1 MTDFPNLTEVNADF
15 LTHLYFIRNVVQEE
29 EHWL

>member
-1 MTDFPNLTEVNADF
+1 MTDFPNLTEVSVDF
-15 LTHLYFIRNVVQEE
+15 LTRVPFIRNVVQEE